1 LFSVGQIKRPK
12 EAKIMNELSTN
23 TVDDLGRILLPKEF
37 RIAYGWEAKAKVAI
51 YQDGDAL
58 ILKLADSAEETA

>member
-1 LFSVGQIKRPK
+1 
-12 EAKIMNELSTN
+12 MNELSTN